1 MVSNTPWNRS
11 HKAKSQLY
19 KDYPNDLRPGVP
31 ATIGAHLG
39 TAVEFGLPLILMLT
53 HKGPLGTFAL
63 VGMILFHAHI
73 TSTFALGVPL
83 EWNLFMIFSLLFN
96 FGHYGDVPL
105 STLDNPLLIVVLAL
119 IGVVIPVLG
128 NLFPE
133 KISFLPSMRYYAG
146 NWATSIWM
154 FRKDTDAEKK
164 LDERLFK
171 VAPVA
176 VEQLSK
182 QYGDEMAHYFMDK
195 ALAFRSMHSH
205 GRALNAL
212 ANRAADDIEAYYVR
226 EGEVVAGVCA
236 GWNFGDGHFHHEQ
249 LLASVQEQVG
259 FEPGDVRVIMLESQ
273 PFHIPRQRYRI
284 HDAATGLLEEGWVNV
299 ADMVE
304 RGPWLEES
312 FEFPV
317 EVIRSNRAAVA

>member
-1 MVSNTPWNRS
+1 MVSNTPWNRWRAA
-11 HKAKSQLY
+11 KAKLFV
-19 KDYPNDLRPGVP
+19 DYPNDLRPGTP
-31 ATIGAHLG
+31 AAIGAHLG
-39 TAVEFGLPLILMLT
+39 TAVELGLPLLLILT
-53 HKGPLGTFAL
+53 HKGPIGTFAL

-96 FGHYGDVPL
+96 FGQYGDVPL
-105 STLDNPLLIVVLAL
+105 SNLDSPLLIACLAL
-119 IGVVIPVLG
+119 VGVVIPVLG

-146 NWATSIWM
+146 NWATSIWL
-154 FRKDTDAEKK
+154 FRRDTDSEGK
-164 LDERLFK
+164 LSREICH

-182 QYGDEMAHYFMDK
+182 LYGEEMAYYFMDK

-212 ANRAADDIEAYYVR
+212 AARAVDDIEDYYAR
-226 EGEVVAGVCA
+226 EGEVVAGVVA
-236 GWNFGDGHFHHEQ
+236 GWNFGDGHFHNEQ
-249 LLASVQEQVG
+249 LLDAIRERVE
-259 FEPGDVRVIMLESQ
+259 FDPGDVRVIMLESQ
-273 PFHIPRQRYRI
+273 PFHIPKQHYRI
-284 HDAATGLLEEGWVNV
+284 HDLADGLLEEGYVDV
-299 ADMVE
+299 REMVK

-312 FEFPV
+312 FDFPV
-317 EVIRSNRAAVA
+317 EVTSSKRPAVA